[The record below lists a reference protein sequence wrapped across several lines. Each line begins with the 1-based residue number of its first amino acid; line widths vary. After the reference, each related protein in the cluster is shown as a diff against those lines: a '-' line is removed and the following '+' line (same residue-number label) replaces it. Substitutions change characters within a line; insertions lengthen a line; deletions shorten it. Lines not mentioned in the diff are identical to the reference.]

1 MTWSSAAAVTTCFS
15 GRVATTPWW
24 AVPAGTTATGAR
36 TPTQRSG
43 ARQRGASHNDVARL
57 RGPALGHRG
66 ADAHS
71 PRLDS
76 TGPAVS
82 MAVDGPQRRFR
93 AAGLERAVLARRPR
107 ARAQAKALRL
117 PFDPLDEAP
126 EDPGLW
132 SEVPLELLVRFAC
145 VPVGR
150 DGRRLVLAFGGL
162 DDLLKVDE
170 LEFLLE
176 RPIDAVVAPA
186 DRVAAL
192 LRRRRG
198 GEVLLE
204 QASEGLRLQLLAED
218 ETEAVDL
225 ASLPGESPIVRF
237 EDSLILGAIDRRA
250 SDIHVETKDREVLV
264 KYRIDGVLYPALD
277 PLDKRHHDTIISR
290 LKVMSE
296 LDIEIAVVR
305 SNAGQADTAD
315 FRQLISSPAESLL
328 AASNANPVFWY
339 AGTGK
344 RAF

>member
-24 AVPAGTTATGAR
+24 AVPASTTATGAR

-150 DGRRLVLAFGGL
+150 DGRRLVLAFRSEGATSALRPARRSTRGSGPLVRGPPGAAGPLRLRAGGAG
-162 DDLLKVDE
+162 
-170 LEFLLE
+170 
-176 RPIDAVVAPA
+176 RP
-186 DRVAAL
+186 AARAR
-192 LRRRRG
+192 LRRPGRPPEGRRAGVPARAADRRG
-198 GEVLLE
+198 G
-204 QASEGLRLQLLAED
+204 GPR
-218 ETEAVDL
+218 
-225 ASLPGESPIVRF
+225 
-237 EDSLILGAIDRRA
+237 
-250 SDIHVETKDREVLV
+250 
-264 KYRIDGVLYPALD
+264 
-277 PLDKRHHDTIISR
+277 
-290 LKVMSE
+290 
-296 LDIEIAVVR
+296 
-305 SNAGQADTAD
+305 
-315 FRQLISSPAESLL
+315 
-328 AASNANPVFWY
+328 
-339 AGTGK
+339 
-344 RAF
+344 